1 MNTRTR
7 RPRLINEYVV
17 CDSRK
22 LPLILP
28 DRQFIDVTITS
39 PPYWNVK
46 DYDRARQIG
55 YGQSYEAY
63 IEDLARVFAAVHSRT
78 KRKGSLWLISD
89 TLKLDGELRLLPFD
103 LANRLREVGWKL
115 QDIIIWNKD
124 KTLPWSHQ
132 GKMRNIF
139 EYVAFF
145 SKTKSFNYHLNDVR
159 RVDELR
165 EWWVR
170 YPERYSPKGKAPT
183 RAWTI
188 PIPRQGSWG
197 NNWVRHFCPLPPEL
211 IRRIL
216 LLTTKKDD
224 IVFDPFA
231 GSGSV
236 LAQAKAMG
244 RKYVGT
250 DLNADYKK
258 MFLKQVLPAV
268 TKIQRDVNRQS
279 NGTRSQKRIF
289 NRAINALRRTK
300 YPKELIRLYEKEHG
314 KLNVKAVLAL
324 KERTSNALQIVF
336 LFSAS
341 SRISKKLVGRLEY
354 LCDRAPLSKYGLT
367 AQITA
372 LRLGNGSKRTL
383 EQKGLNENTRLYLYS
398 HGRTYAWAGRTS
410 AGPWLADISR
420 NGFNSN
426 GNGYPPILSNVGI
439 KIDPKNPFG

>member
-1 MNTRTR
+1 MPKR
-7 RPRLINEYVV
+7 RRLINEYVV
-17 CDSRK
+17 CDARR

-55 YGQSYEAY
+55 HGQSYETY
-63 IEDLARVFAAVHSRT
+63 LEDLTKVFEAIHSRT
-78 KRKGSLWLISD
+78 KRKGSLWLVSD

-103 LANRLREVGWKL
+103 LANRLKEVGWKL

-124 KTLPWSHQ
+124 KALPWSHQ

-145 SKTKSFNYHLNDVR
+145 SKTSKFNYHLNDVR
-159 RVDELR
+159 EIDQLR

-183 RAWTI
+183 RAWSI

-197 NNWVRHFCPLPPEL
+197 TNWVRHFCPLPPEL
-211 IRRIL
+211 IRRVL
-216 LLTTKKDD
+216 LLTTEKGDT
-224 IVFDPFA
+224 VFDPFA

-250 DLNADYKK
+250 DLNGDYKK

-268 TKIQRDVNRQS
+268 TKIHRDATRQRNGS
-279 NGTRSQKRIF
+279 NGDKLRF
-289 NRAINALRRTK
+289 NRAVRALRRTK

-314 KLNVKAVLAL
+314 KLAAKAVLAVKGPKGESL
-324 KERTSNALQIVF
+324 EIVF

-341 SRISKKLVGRLEY
+341 SSMPSKLLGRLEE
-354 LCDRAPLSKYGLT
+354 LCKHAPLSKYGLNPH
-367 AQITA
+367 ITT
-372 LRLGNGSKRTL
+372 LRLDDVSKRTL
-383 EQKGLNENTRLYLYS
+383 SQKGLSENTSLYLYS
-398 HGRTYAWAGRTS
+398 HGRTYAWADRMN
-410 AGPWLADISR
+410 ARQWLADLRR
-420 NGFNSN
+420 NGINTN
-426 GNGYPPILSNVGI
+426 GNGYPPILSNVGVRI
-439 KIDPKNPFG
+439 NPKNPFG